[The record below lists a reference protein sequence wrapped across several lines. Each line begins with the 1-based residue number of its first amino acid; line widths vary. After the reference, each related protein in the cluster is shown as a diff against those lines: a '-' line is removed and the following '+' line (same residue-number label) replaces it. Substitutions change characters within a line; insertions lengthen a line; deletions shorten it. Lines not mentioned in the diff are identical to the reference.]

1 MFFIKIYQI
10 MARRS
15 KKFGS
20 MTAILANFD
29 FSGSPASRLDCEILK
44 KKCADFIEN
53 FKRPQQN
60 LRKNALRS
68 WGERGETF
76 LKSI

>member
-15 KKFGS
+15 KNIGS
-20 MTAILANFD
+20 MKAVSANFD
-29 FSGSPASRLDCEILK
+29 FSLTPGSRLDCEILK
-44 KKCADFIEN
+44 QKCADFIEDSE
-53 FKRPQQN
+53 RPRKN

-68 WGERGETF
+68 EGERGETF